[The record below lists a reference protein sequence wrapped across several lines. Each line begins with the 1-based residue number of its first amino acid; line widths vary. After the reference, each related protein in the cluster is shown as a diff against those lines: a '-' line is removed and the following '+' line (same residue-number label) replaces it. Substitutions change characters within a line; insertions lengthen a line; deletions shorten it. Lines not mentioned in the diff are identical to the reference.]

1 MTVPVDGVLL
11 TAMGDVQV
19 DESAMTGES
28 DHFYRE
34 IFDRCVQKWKN
45 NEQSANPKYGEH
57 DIPTPLILSG
67 SNVTV
72 GDGWMVIVVV
82 GENTCEGQ
90 IMAGLAGKSKG
101 NKLTPLQKKLNTI
114 AEDIGKL
121 GMFCAI
127 LIFHALILRNFIEGM
142 VRLDFDLWGGERN
155 AE

>member
-1 MTVPVDGVLL
+1 M
-11 TAMGDVQV
+11 
-19 DESAMTGES
+19 
-28 DHFYRE
+28 
-34 IFDRCVQKWKN
+34 QK
-45 NEQSANPKYGEH
+45 NENSSSPKYGEH
-57 DIPTPLILSG
+57 EIPTPLILSG
-67 SNVTV
+67 SNITV

-90 IMAGLAGKSKG
+90 IMAGLKGKSKG

-142 VRLDFDLWGGERN
+142 VRLDFDLGGGERS
-155 AE
+155 EE